1 MVFIFDIGNVLI
13 DFDLQLL
20 LKRMSNDARMPLE
33 ILKNTWS
40 VEDTYNL
47 ETGFVDSRRHF
58 ERYADRIGLDWN
70 YEDWIEAWMEIYA
83 INQRGF
89 KLFLNLKDKGF
100 RVYLLSNLAEYNK
113 DAIQM
118 KFVNFFTLSDGNF
131 FSYKL
136 GLLKPDP
143 EIYLNVCKQIGISP
157 EQSVFIDDLPENIDG
172 ARKVGMQAIRFSRT
186 RIGRVHAAIERLC
199 SNVQL

>member
-13 DFDLQLL
+13 DFDLPMLL
-20 LKRMSNDARMPLE
+20 RRMSKHARMPLE
-33 ILKNTWS
+33 KLKNTWTAQ
-40 VEDTYNL
+40 DTYNL

-58 ERYADRIGLDWN
+58 ERYADRIGLDWK

-100 RVYLLSNLAEYNK
+100 QVYLLSNLAEYNK

-118 KFVNFFTLSDGNF
+118 KFDNFFTLSDGNF

-157 EQSVFIDDLPENIDG
+157 EQSVFIDDLPENIEG
-172 ARKVGMQAIRFSRT
+172 AKKVGMQAIRFSRT
-186 RIGRVHAAIERLC
+186 RIGRVHAAIDKLC
-199 SNVQL
+199 NNVQR